1 MLLVILFSNSEND
14 FGTDKFGAK
23 FTSSFT
29 MEKNFTYIISQWKR
43 TPRNLES

>member
-23 FTSSFT
+23 FTLL
-29 MEKNFTYIISQWKR
+29 YLSQWKR
-43 TPRNLES
+43 TSPILFHNGKEFLET